1 MKAAIYCRLSDE
13 DERSADESESIQ
25 NQKAMLLHYA
35 LEQGYDV
42 VGMYVDENWS
52 GADRNRP
59 AFNQMLRAAEKLE
72 FEILLVKTQAR
83 FSRDAELT
91 ELCLHRK
98 FPEWGIRFLS
108 LVDHADTDNAANKK
122 TRQINALVDEWY
134 LEDISRNVRAALET
148 MRQQGKNVASLALY
162 GYRKDPQDR
171 HHLIPDPAASQVVRA
186 IFHMASKGM
195 GASHIALVLNTQNI
209 SCPSQYRQFRDDRL
223 HTMEK
228 RMWNDVS
235 VTNILKNPTYTGD
248 MVQGRIRSSGYKT
261 QKRVRVPKEEWV
273 VVPNT
278 HEALVEKEV
287 FEKIQQ
293 QMAERRVQ
301 SQRPPKIR
309 PLSGLV
315 KCGVCG
321 GNMIFSGNDRVCAA
335 DGYPGGIMRC
345 SRNRSNPMEC
355 QPNKIRLHL
364 LEEEVQKRIRSFL
377 KHYYLPSE
385 APPLPRE
392 KENETIRKKR
402 RQLETEL
409 QRCTT
414 LAKQLYLE
422 KCQGRLSTEAFMQK
436 NAELSRQQ
444 AAARMEL
451 NQLPR
456 DCSVRLMNNE
466 EKQQK
471 LLRMRVLKDSL
482 ILNRELCRSVIREI
496 IVHPAPPTGRREIEI
511 RWKF

>member
-13 DERSADESESIQ
+13 DERIVDESESIQ
-25 NQKAMLLHYA
+25 NQKAMLLHFA

-42 VGMYVDENWS
+42 VGIYVDENWS

-59 AFNQMLRAAEKLE
+59 AFNQMLRAAEKRE

-134 LEDISRNVRAALET
+134 LEDISRNVRASLET

-162 GYRKDPQDR
+162 GYQKDPQDR

-195 GASHIALVLNTQNI
+195 GASNIALILNTQNI
-209 SCPSQYRQFRDDRL
+209 PCPSQYRQFRDDKL

-261 QKRVRVPKEEWV
+261 QKRVRVPKEEWA

-345 SRNRSNPMEC
+345 SRNRRNPMEC
-355 QPNKIRLHL
+355 QPNKIRLYL
-364 LEEEVQKRIRSFL
+364 LEEVVQKRIRRYL
-377 KHYYLPSE
+377 KQVYLPNEVPVVPEGKE
-385 APPLPRE
+385 AEAISRE
-392 KENETIRKKR
+392 RHRLKAEMN
-402 RQLETEL
+402 Q
-409 QRCTT
+409 C
-414 LAKQLYLE
+414 LALSKQLYLE
-422 KCQGRLSTEAFMQK
+422 RCQGRLETEAFRKQ
-436 NAELSRQQ
+436 NAELTRRREIAQ
-444 AAARMEL
+444 REL
-451 NQLPR
+451 ERLPKEPSLRLLR
-456 DCSVRLMNNE
+456 DE
-466 EKQQK
+466 EKQKQ
-471 LLRMRVLKDSL
+471 LLRLRVLNDSL
-482 ILNRELCRSVIREI
+482 MLDRELCRALIREI
-496 IVHPAPPTGRREIEI
+496 IIHPDTPMGNGNIEI
-511 RWKF
+511 RWQF